1 MNVRVNLTD
10 PWQLLPTM
18 LATNPSAVFSLP
30 IFVPHDPDSTLI
42 LRARKHTQRIPP
54 ELAARIAQSQA
65 AAAGGSTQEAGVLPT
80 HIEVGRLLLTIPSD
94 IADNFRGPV
103 SDRHVA
109 YLVLVERGAYNAVA
123 RQAESGIVL
132 PGPRPVS
139 VNGNGRPLIVKP

>member
-1 MNVRVNLTD
+1 MRVNLTD
-10 PWQLLPTM
+10 PFQLLPLM

-42 LRARKHTQRIPP
+42 LRAHKHTRRIPP

-65 AAAGGSTQEAGVLPT
+65 AAAGGGTQEAGILPT
-80 HIEVGRLLLTIPSD
+80 HIEAGRLLLTIPSD

-109 YLVLVERGAYNAVA
+109 YLVLVERGAYDGAV
-123 RQAESGIVL
+123 RQAQSGIVL
-132 PGPRPVS
+132 PGPGAMP
-139 VNGNGRPLIVKP
+139 VNGNGRPLIVKS